1 MIILLY
7 IISLLLYS
15 CCYYNYIILY
25 TSAIHLPS
33 ADIMAIRT
41 FGQGLQDGRRHR
53 LLGLRALAQGRQE
66 GEPGELMSHR
76 VATVCG
82 DGIFG

>member
-1 MIILLY
+1 
-7 IISLLLYS
+7 
-15 CCYYNYIILY
+15 
-25 TSAIHLPS
+25 
-33 ADIMAIRT
+33 MAIRT